1 MAQHRPSL
9 LQADPKPSKEM
20 QEHYTK
26 QYDMELKAEYDAFM
40 KCKQFYEANT
50 TKVYALL

>member
-1 MAQHRPSL
+1 MDQHRPSL
-9 LQADPKPSKEM
+9 LQADPKLSKEM

-26 QYDMELKAEYDAFM
+26 QYYMEFKAKFNAFK

-50 TKVYALL
+50 TKAYALL